1 MWCFDVCVSEYVY
14 GSYDFEQH
22 DDVGGT
28 AADDDDDDVDAA
40 DDDDSSPVEILIAS
54 DFSLC
59 FVPNRV
65 RTDWMPY
72 GFLLKSPF

>member
-1 MWCFDVCVSEYVY
+1 MY

-28 AADDDDDDVDAA
+28 AADDDVDAA

-59 FVPNRV
+59 FFQTEYAQIGCR
-65 RTDWMPY
+65 M
-72 GFLLKSPF
+72 GFY